1 MSRKV
6 VITGVPGVGKS
17 TVIDGALERLKE
29 LGREY
34 WPISFGTAMFELASE
49 RGLVS
54 DRDEMRRLDQDV
66 QKELQSGA
74 ARAIAQ
80 ISDDVIVD
88 THCTV
93 KTPGGF
99 LPGLPIWVLEELKP
113 DVFVLVETDPDQIL
127 GRRILD
133 ESRIRDLEGYGEIR
147 THQEFNRF
155 IAASYAM
162 VSGCTVKIINNPDFL
177 LEKALADLVEVL
189 R

>member
-1 MSRKV
+1 
-6 VITGVPGVGKS
+6 
-17 TVIDGALERLKE
+17 
-29 LGREY
+29 
-34 WPISFGTAMFELASE
+34 
-49 RGLVS
+49 
-54 DRDEMRRLDQDV
+54 
-66 QKELQSGA
+66 
-74 ARAIAQ
+74 
-80 ISDDVIVD
+80 
-88 THCTV
+88 
-93 KTPGGF
+93 
-99 LPGLPIWVLEELKP
+99 VLEELKP